1 MNKAFDESIKKEIIV
16 LSNIKNI
23 NNNSYSSFYD
33 LLLKRRIQKEN
44 PNISNEIISSE
55 IIKEK
60 DKKSNLIRLES
71 KEKYYR
77 INEEKSKELESI
89 FTQVKL
95 KIKFNSKPEILRDGK
110 FYTIFE
116 NNLIIYSDKLFNK
129 LYEIEL
135 EENENIISVIQLD
148 NKDLVFLSKEKL
160 IIYRL
165 NNDKYSLIQKI
176 EENRTGYEIQMINKE
191 GSYHAKSYKSSF
203 IKDISGNRFIC
214 ANNYGF
220 KIYELNEK
228 NEYSII
234 LIETYYEGL
243 KIIHELD
250 INNFIFFSES
260 YNNKFIIDKITL
272 KEIHNNKKRKIIN
285 ELKKRER
292 DYNED
297 YTDIFIVENEKSI
310 FECVKF
316 TYKHKKYLEYD
327 NYYEHHYF
335 NGYSLLKNEI
345 LLVNIDSSFLIYDIN
360 SGKQLKRY
368 EISVNEGYN
377 FYKGKTNIIKWDNNN
392 DNEFLLNLN
401 GNIILFELINE
412 NNLTIIAQTYFRY
425 INNLRKLHHFFFSY
439 DDFDYNKRYNK
450 NSYIYFY

>member
-16 LSNIKNI
+16 LSDIKNI
-23 NNNSYSSFYD
+23 NNHSYSAFYD

-116 NNLIIYSDKLFNK
+116 NNLIIYGDKLFNK
-129 LYEIEL
+129 LHEIKL

-165 NNDKYSLIQKI
+165 KNDKYSLIQKI

-203 IKDISGNRFIC
+203 IKDISENRFIC

-234 LIETYYEGL
+234 LIETYYEG
-243 KIIHELD
+243 
-250 INNFIFFSES
+250 
-260 YNNKFIIDKITL
+260 
-272 KEIHNNKKRKIIN
+272 
-285 ELKKRER
+285 
-292 DYNED
+292 
-297 YTDIFIVENEKSI
+297 
-310 FECVKF
+310 
-316 TYKHKKYLEYD
+316 
-327 NYYEHHYF
+327 
-335 NGYSLLKNEI
+335 
-345 LLVNIDSSFLIYDIN
+345 
-360 SGKQLKRY
+360 
-368 EISVNEGYN
+368 
-377 FYKGKTNIIKWDNNN
+377 
-392 DNEFLLNLN
+392 
-401 GNIILFELINE
+401 
-412 NNLTIIAQTYFRY
+412 
-425 INNLRKLHHFFFSY
+425 
-439 DDFDYNKRYNK
+439 
-450 NSYIYFY
+450 